1 MSGTLRRQAGQLGQ
15 QVEGYRAW
23 LEQHGYTAGTVV
35 NKLSDV
41 GQLGRWMSVGGFQ
54 AEQLDE
60 DALVAFLAARRA
72 AGCRSLRGT
81 RAMTPLL
88 TYLREAGATP
98 AAKPL

>member
-41 GQLGRWMSVGGFQ
+41 GQLGRWMSVGG
-54 AEQLDE
+54 
-60 DALVAFLAARRA
+60 VASGTARRGRVGGVLGRPASRRLQPARNARNDA
-72 AGCRSLRGT
+72 AADLS
-81 RAMTPLL
+81 A
-88 TYLREAGATP
+88 
-98 AAKPL
+98 